1 MLTTGNRGGTG
12 RSEFVVAIKVLVVWF
27 FLARALLVIGISNGI
42 PDTTVWALDILFF
55 VLTALYVFVR
65 ESVSQG
71 LSVRMFV
78 FAVMLGAGGVGIFSS
93 LPRNLH
99 LKEMAKQQ
107 FPLIGSLHTLMGDD
121 DEKALID
128 MRPFEHLAKASK
140 LIFANATS
148 ESLTQARRHLRRI
161 PTTAVEFPSAQQLL
175 KAADLRAKVIEL
187 RSAGAKDASG
197 VKDASQQANA
207 PATVEIVEVE
217 RNSKGWRVTV
227 RNTTSTSVGHLQYE
241 VTCFNSGGWQIN
253 LDHQLPVSENV
264 IRPDQSMTFNIGPDM
279 VPRDAAYVS
288 VQIVSWKEGSKGR

>member
-55 VLTALYVFVR
+55 VLTAIYVFVR

-78 FAVMLGAGGVGIFSS
+78 FAVMLAAGGVGIFSS

-107 FPLIGSLHTLMGDD
+107 FPLIGSLHTMMGDD

-140 LIFANATS
+140 LIFANATI

-175 KAADLRAKVIEL
+175 KAADLRAKLIEF
-187 RSAGAKDASG
+187 RSAG
-197 VKDASQQANA
+197 VKDASPQDNS
-207 PATVEIVEVE
+207 TVEIVEVE

-253 LDHQLPVSENV
+253 LDHPLPVSENV

-288 VQIVSWKEGSKGR
+288 VQIVSWKEVSKGR